1 MPNRLTR
8 YILAE
13 IFKIFV
19 VALLVLTALILV
31 IGVGRE
37 LLREGLGVMAV
48 LSLLPFVLPMS
59 LQFALPATML
69 FSVCCVYGRMSA
81 DGEIATV
88 KSAGISPLRVMQ
100 PAFVFAAV
108 VSPFAVYLS
117 DVAVSWG
124 RPGAKRVIM
133 YSVEDVVYRMLRAQR
148 SYSSP
153 QGFSIHVQDVVDDG
167 DDRRLLYPTITL
179 HTKAS
184 PEPVV
189 WEAREGRISLNPQD
203 ETMTIQVVDGRLVG
217 GAGMVMELPGVTEV
231 PIPLD
236 VVLQKDSIS
245 SSSPS
250 ELALRVIGPE
260 AIRQERSNEADRQRL
275 AAQTGFSLIS
285 ARWDELGGPRG
296 QSLESEIRNGQR
308 RLTRLRTEPWRR
320 WAGGFSCFFFVL
332 VGVPLAIRMKSAD
345 YWTSF
350 GMCFI
355 PILLIYYPLL
365 EYGLDNAKDGNLPPY
380 AVWMGNGLLGII
392 SLHLMRYVYRY

>member
-13 IFKIFV
+13 IFKIF
-19 VALLVLTALILV
+19 AISLLVLTALILL

-48 LSLLPFVLPMS
+48 LSLLPFVLPIS

-88 KSAGISPLRVMQ
+88 KSAGISPMRVMQ

-108 VSPFAVYLS
+108 LSPFAVYLS

-133 YSVEDVVYRMLRAQR
+133 HSIEDVVYRMLRAQR

-153 QGFSIHVQDVVDDG
+153 RGFSIHVQDVVDDG
-167 DDRRLLYPTITL
+167 EDRRLLHPTVTM
-179 HTKAS
+179 HMKESA
-184 PEPVV
+184 EPLML
-189 WEAREGRISLNPQD
+189 EAREGRIALNPQA
-203 ETMTIQVVDGRLVG
+203 EMLTLQVVDCRVVG
-217 GAGMVMELPGVTEV
+217 GGGHDAYFPGVMDI

-236 VVLQKDSIS
+236 IVLQKGSVS

-250 ELALRVIGPE
+250 ELPLRVIGPE
-260 AIRQERSNEADRQRL
+260 AIRQERASEANRQRL

-285 ARWDELGGPRG
+285 ARWDELAGPRG
-296 QSLESEIRNGQR
+296 QSLESEIRDGQR

-365 EYGLDNAKDGNLPPY
+365 EFGLDNAKDGQLPPY
-380 AVWMGNGLLGII
+380 AVWMGNGLLGVIA
-392 SLHLMRYVYRY
+392 LHLMRYVYRY